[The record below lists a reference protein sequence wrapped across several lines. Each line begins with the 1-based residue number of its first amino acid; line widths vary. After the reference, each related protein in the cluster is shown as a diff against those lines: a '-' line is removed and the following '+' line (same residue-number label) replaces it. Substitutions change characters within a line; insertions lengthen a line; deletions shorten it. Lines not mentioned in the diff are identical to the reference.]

1 MFDKLRSALKG
12 FAASIKEA
20 VEKKELSE
28 KDLEAPL
35 EELMTNL
42 VEADVAYDVAE
53 SIVAELKAK
62 LAGSKVPRGTDVEE
76 YVLNSLKSYITTFFN
91 NSIDLVSEVKNKCSS
106 GLPYVITFFGVNG
119 VGKTTTIAKIAY
131 MLKGSGLA
139 PVIAAADTFR
149 AGAQEQLKAHAER
162 LGVAFIGGSYG
173 ADPASVAYNAIN
185 YAKSKKLC
193 AVLIDT
199 AGRMHVD
206 ADLMSELKKVVRV
219 ANPDLRVLVVDS
231 LTGNDA
237 VEQARSFNESVG
249 IDAIILTKLDADLKG
264 GVAISVAAV
273 TKKPVIYVGVGQ
285 NYSDLRPF
293 SPDYVINA
301 IFGN

>member
-1 MFDKLRSALKG
+1 VFDKLRSALKG

-20 VEKKELSE
+20 VEKKELGE
-28 KDLEAPL
+28 KDLETPL
-35 EELMTNL
+35 EELMVNL

-53 SIVAELKAK
+53 SIVMELKTK
-62 LAGSKVPRGTDVEE
+62 LVGSKVPRGTDVEN
-76 YVLNSLKSYITTFFN
+76 YVLNSLKSYIATLFSN
-91 NSIDLVSEVKNKCSS
+91 GIDLVSEAKRKCSS

-119 VGKTTTIAKIAY
+119 VGKTTTIAKVAY
-131 MLKGSGLA
+131 MLKSSGLT

-149 AGAQEQLKAHAER
+149 AGAQEQLRTHAER

-185 YAKSKKLC
+185 YAKNRKAC

-206 ADLMSELKKVVRV
+206 ADLMSELKKIVRV
-219 ANPDLRVLVVDS
+219 ANPDLKVLVVDS

-237 VEQARSFNESVG
+237 VEQAKSFNESVG

-264 GVAISVAAV
+264 GVAISVAAT

-285 NYSDLRPF
+285 NYSDLKPF
-293 SPDYVINA
+293 SPDYIISA

>member
-28 KDLEAPL
+28 KDLETPL
-35 EELMTNL
+35 EELMVNL

-53 SIVAELKAK
+53 SIVMELRTK
-62 LAGSKVPRGTDVEE
+62 LIGSKVPRGTNVED
-76 YVLNSLKSYITTFFN
+76 YVLNSLKSYMATLFSN
-91 NSIDLVSEVKNKCSS
+91 GIDLVSEAKRKCSS

-119 VGKTTTIAKIAY
+119 VGKTTTIAKVAY
-131 MLKGSGLA
+131 MLKSSGLT

-149 AGAQEQLKAHAER
+149 AGAQEQLRTHAER
-162 LGVAFIGGSYG
+162 LEVAFIGGSYG

-185 YAKSKKLC
+185 YAKNRRAC

-206 ADLMSELKKVVRV
+206 ADLMSELKKIVRV

-237 VEQARSFNESVG
+237 VEQAKSFNENVG

-264 GVAISVAAV
+264 GVAISVAAT
-273 TKKPVIYVGVGQ
+273 TKKPVIYIGVGQ

-293 SPDYVINA
+293 SPNYIISA

>member
-28 KDLEAPL
+28 KDLETPL
-35 EELMTNL
+35 EELMINL

-53 SIVAELKAK
+53 SIVMELRTK
-62 LAGSKVPRGTDVEE
+62 LIGSKVPRGINVED
-76 YVLNSLKSYITTFFN
+76 YVLNSLKSYIATLFSN
-91 NSIDLVSEVKNKCSS
+91 GIDLVSEAKRKCSS

-119 VGKTTTIAKIAY
+119 VGKTTTIAKVAY
-131 MLKGSGLA
+131 MLKSSGLT

-149 AGAQEQLKAHAER
+149 AGAQEQLRTHAER

-185 YAKSKKLC
+185 YAKNRRVC

-206 ADLMSELKKVVRV
+206 ADLMSELKKIVRV

-237 VEQARSFNESVG
+237 VEQAKSFNENVG

-264 GVAISVAAV
+264 GVAISVAAT

-293 SPDYVINA
+293 SPNYIISA